1 MLLWSIEALSR
12 VLRTENHLSTFL
24 WIVIKSPYLPSS
36 LFEVIIWA
44 TVIKLHKFAQYKS
57 LLNGEFVVWQVSHL
71 HVSFQCSVYQK
82 LLCWKS
88 TLVKIPVPFN
98 HPSKHQNQHI
108 RHPASCAHLTHRW
121 ELHRIIPNPSTH
133 AFLPPSLTQRSKQR
147 AGNATL
153 SSTSP
158 LTKTT
163 LFPPMIKSNICKL
176 PPMHMQKQ
184 SFIYSVELIT

>member
-121 ELHRIIPNPSTH
+121 ELHRILPNPSTH
-133 AFLPPSLTQRSKQR
+133 AFLPPSLNTEEQAKSWQHYPVLHCPTYK
-147 AGNATL
+147 NY
-153 SSTSP
+153 S
-158 LTKTT
+158 
-163 LFPPMIKSNICKL
+163 FPTNDQIK
-176 PPMHMQKQ
+176 
-184 SFIYSVELIT
+184 